1 MAKHLIVVEDA
12 KDWPREEPE
21 GTVLNFR
28 DYLLG
33 SAGSSASRIVN
44 LCRGYAYQ
52 GNGYYCSLMA
62 EARGQRTLPTVRTI
76 SDLSRRALYSL
87 DLDVLNDR
95 LKKLVGAI
103 DGATD
108 TVTMRVF
115 FGQSEFPGLEEL
127 GREVFE
133 LFPAPILSLRLH
145 KGRNWRIDTVTTGS
159 GIYLVMRCAIS
170 LRSASM
176 LLPALRNARESGRMA
191 VCLSNLH
198 QVGLAG

>member
-87 DLDVLNDR
+87 E
-95 LKKLVGAI
+95 
-103 DGATD
+103 T
-108 TVTMRVF
+108 
-115 FGQSEFPGLEEL
+115 
-127 GREVFE
+127 
-133 LFPAPILSLRLH
+133 
-145 KGRNWRIDTVTTGS
+145 KGV
-159 GIYLVMRCAIS
+159 YL
-170 LRSASM
+170 
-176 LLPALRNARESGRMA
+176 
-191 VCLSNLH
+191 
-198 QVGLAG
+198 